1 MRRGRLAASGV
12 VLLAALTV
20 GGAETGSNAAA
31 SPAPMPLIS
40 RGAPVYASSQ
50 IYPATYA
57 NDSSYGTNWRGT
69 IPGWLAL
76 DLSRVPVAQR
86 HQVIVAWYNDPA
98 TSPYDHTVVGD
109 VAYNNLR
116 DYTIDANPAPGGTGA
131 PTSGWVTLATVSG
144 NRYHSRSQLVD
155 LTGYNWVRLNITA
168 GDGSSGNSNA
178 AINLDVHDAS
188 QGAQDSWIFYGDSVT
203 EDGMFHYSDGSTV
216 GNFAQLINASRPGN
230 YPAYEDGGIWGLW
243 STDGAQHMAAW
254 LTAFPGKYV
263 GLAYGTNDAN
273 ACGNTT
279 TFYNSYVT
287 MVQAVL
293 AAGKTPVVPTI
304 PWARTAN
311 VQSCGPGFNAKIQAL
326 YAAYPQIVHGPDL
339 WTFFSNN
346 QSLIGSDNLHPS
358 TAGYGAYRQ
367 QWANAMLANV
377 YAAASGPAVTLT
389 PTSLAFG
396 SQRVGTQST
405 PQTVSLRNSGSA
417 ALTISSI
424 ALGGSY
430 PGDYGS
436 SNDCPLA
443 PQTLAAGASCTI
455 SASFLPSATG
465 SRPASVTVTDDAPD
479 NPQSI
484 SLSGTGT
491 QPAVTLTP
499 TALAFG
505 SQLQGTTSAPQSA
518 TLRNSGTAPLA
529 ISSITL
535 GGLNSSD
542 FSSSNSCPASL
553 AVNATC
559 TISATFTPS
568 AQGSRVAQVT
578 ITDDAPGSTQTLALS
593 GTGVPPAPVAT
604 LNPTSLTFPSQ
615 LVGTTSAVQTT
626 TLTNTGSGDLA
637 ITGVSVSGTNATEF
651 RESDNCLG
659 SLAANQSCTI
669 SVTFAP
675 AGTGTR
681 TAEVDVS
688 DNAGSGQQS
697 LMLSGTGTNPA
708 PAVTLTPTSLAFG
721 SQRVG
726 TQSTPQTVSLR
737 NSGSA
742 ALTISSIAL
751 GGSYPGD
758 YGSSNDC
765 PLAPQTLAAGASCT
779 ISASFL
785 PSATGSRPASVT
797 VTDDA
802 PDNPQSISLSG
813 TGTQPAVTLTPTA
826 LAFGS
831 QLQGRPAL
839 PRARP
844 CVIPGRRRLRSPRS
858 RSAVST
864 PPTSAPRTA
873 APPAWP

>member
-1 MRRGRLAASGV
+1 MRRGRRLAPLL
-12 VLLAALTV
+12 VLIAAFSI
-20 GGAETGSNAAA
+20 GGAETGSNVAAA
-31 SPAPMPLIS
+31 PSPMPLIS
-40 RGAPVYASSQ
+40 RGVPVYASSQ

-69 IPGWLAL
+69 IPGWIAL
-76 DLSRVPVAQR
+76 DLSRVPAAQR
-86 HQVIVAWYNDPA
+86 HQAIVAWYNDPA

-116 DYTIDANPAPGGTGA
+116 DYTVDANAAPGGGAA
-131 PTSGWVTLATVSG
+131 PTSGWVTLATVTG
-144 NRYHSRSQLVD
+144 NRYHSRSHLVD

-178 AINLDVHDAS
+178 AINLDVHDAG
-188 QGAQDSWIFYGDSVT
+188 QGVQDSWIFYGDSVT

-216 GNFAQLINASRPGN
+216 GNFAELINASRPGD

-293 AAGKTPVVPTI
+293 AAGKIPVVPTI

-311 VQSCGPGFNAKIQAL
+311 VQSCGPGFNARIQAL

-339 WTFFSNN
+339 WTFFSTS
-346 QSLIGSDNLHPS
+346 QTLIGSDNLHPS

-377 YAAASGPAVTLT
+377 YAGASGPAVTLT
-389 PTSLAFG
+389 PTSLGFG

-424 ALGGSY
+424 ALDGTY

-436 SNDCPLA
+436 SNDCPLP

-455 SASFLPSATG
+455 SVSFLPSAAG
-465 SRPASVTVTDDAPD
+465 SRPASVTITDDAPN
-479 NPQSI
+479 NPQSLP
-484 SLSGTGT
+484 LSGTGT
-491 QPAVTLTP
+491 QPAVMLTP

-505 SQLQGTTSAPQSA
+505 SQLQGTTSPPQNA

-535 GGLNSSD
+535 GGTNSSD
-542 FSSSNSCPASL
+542 FSSSNTCPASL

-568 AQGSRVAQVT
+568 AQGSRVAGVT
-578 ITDDAPGSTQTLALS
+578 ISDDAPGSPQTL
-593 GTGVPPAPVAT
+593 G
-604 LNPTSLTFPSQ
+604 
-615 LVGTTSAVQTT
+615 
-626 TLTNTGSGDLA
+626 
-637 ITGVSVSGTNATEF
+637 
-651 RESDNCLG
+651 
-659 SLAANQSCTI
+659 
-669 SVTFAP
+669 
-675 AGTGTR
+675 
-681 TAEVDVS
+681 
-688 DNAGSGQQS
+688 
-697 LMLSGTGTNPA
+697 LSGTGTSSAITFDKSLGTSHENIGSTTMRLTTA
-708 PAVTLTPTSLAFG
+708 AAAVARSRVFVFVTWSNATRTLTSVSGGGLTWSVDVQARDASSNHGAIVSAYAPSGLATGTSITAAFAG
-721 SQRVG
+721 SVG
-726 TQSTPQTVSLR
+726 HGLMAASSFTGIAAT
-737 NSGSA
+737 A
-742 ALTISSIAL
+742 AL
-751 GGSYPGD
+751 D
-758 YGSSNDC
+758 
-765 PLAPQTLAAGASCT
+765 
-779 ISASFL
+779 
-785 PSATGSRPASVT
+785 ATGTNAQGGVSGWTASVT
-797 VTDDA
+797 TTTASDV
-802 PDNPQSISLSG
+802 ILGWSG
-813 TGTQPAVTLTPTA
+813 IDTSATSTPTA
-826 LAFGS
+826 PNVEMHDFGDQWFNEYS
-831 QLQGRPAL
+831 TSVYRIDSTAGTKT
-839 PRARP
+839 
-844 CVIPGRRRLRSPRS
+844 VNGIWS
-858 RSAVST
+858 RNTGST
-864 PPTSAPRTA
+864 ANVTVA
-873 APPAWP
+873 AAYKAG